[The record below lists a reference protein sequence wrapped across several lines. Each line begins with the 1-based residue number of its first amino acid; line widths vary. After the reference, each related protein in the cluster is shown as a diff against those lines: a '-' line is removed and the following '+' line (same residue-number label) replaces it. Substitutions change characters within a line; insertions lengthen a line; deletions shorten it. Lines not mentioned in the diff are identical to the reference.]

1 MDGMDQPQQAK
12 AGSANAVILTGGNRL
27 FDGAILNPGS
37 AAAVLTVYD
46 GTDNTGPVIAKLVA
60 TASGYSVATPDVMVP
75 VATGIY
81 AEVSGTGANYVV
93 YYE

>member
-1 MDGMDQPQQAK
+1 MSIQIAK
-12 AGSANAVILTGGNRL
+12 AASANTQVVTGAGRL

-37 AAAVLTVYD
+37 AAAVLTIYD

-60 TASGYSVATPDVMVP
+60 AANGVSAITPEVCIP

-81 AEVSGTGANYVV
+81 AEVSGTDANFVV

>member
-1 MDGMDQPQQAK
+1 MDQPQQAK
-12 AGSANAVILTGGNRL
+12 AGSASALIVSGNNRL

-60 TASGYSVATPDVMVP
+60 TASGYSVATPDIMVP
-75 VATGIY
+75 TATGIY
-81 AEVSGTGANYVV
+81 AEISGAGASFVI